1 MRTRKAR
8 KLLRRGLLIAK
19 VRGHKPQLI
28 SHSGALKLYG
38 CLNKNCSTTLEAWD
52 SPDNVAGPMLHS
64 YCNTPNMF
72 WLRKFIIKLIAL

>member
-8 KLLRRGLLIAK
+8 KLLRRGLLIAM

-38 CLNKNCSTTLEAWD
+38 CLNSNCATTLEAWD
-52 SPDNVAGPMLHS
+52 NPENVGGAMLHS
-64 YCNTPNMF
+64 YCNTPKMF
-72 WLRKFIIKLIAL
+72 WLRKFIIKLIGF